1 MEEVPGVVVVLEDN
15 LVRQFFCST
24 FISAEQIDWR
34 LRPAVSGVKDVF
46 LAKQVIFKPWKF
58 SLMFFIPKMVHN

>member
-34 LRPAVSGVKDVF
+34 LRPTVSGVKDVF
-46 LAKQVIFKPWKF
+46 LAKQVVFKP
-58 SLMFFIPKMVHN
+58 